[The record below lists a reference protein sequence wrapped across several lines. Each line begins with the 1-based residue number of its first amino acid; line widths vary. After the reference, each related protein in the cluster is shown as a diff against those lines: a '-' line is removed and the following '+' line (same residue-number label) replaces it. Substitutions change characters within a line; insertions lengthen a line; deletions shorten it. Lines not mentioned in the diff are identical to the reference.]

1 MPLTRRS
8 LAAAAAMLP
17 LTLSGRAYAADPRE
31 TIRAAGDP
39 KAKVTVMEFF
49 SLTCPHCAAF
59 AKETFPRIEAELI
72 KPGKVYYVFG
82 DYPLDQ
88 LALNAAML
96 ARALPAERYE
106 PFVNS
111 LFASQYHWA
120 FNRDVNVTEELF
132 KRAALAGMDRT
143 TFDAT
148 LADQGF
154 RNWMIQQQAANE
166 AKYAIDSTPTFI
178 VNGHKSAGEMSFDS
192 FDKLVASAG

>member
-1 MPLTRRS
+1 MSITRRTL
-8 LAAAAAMLP
+8 LAASAAFP
-17 LTLSGRAYAADPRE
+17 LAAQAAPTADPRE
-31 TIRAAGDP
+31 TVRAAGDP

-59 AKETFPRIEAELI
+59 ARETFPRIRTELI
-72 KPGKVYYVFG
+72 ATGKVYYIFG

-88 LALNAAML
+88 VALNAAML

-120 FNRDVNVTEELF
+120 FNRDANVAEELF
-132 KRAALAGMDRT
+132 KRAALAGMDRA

-166 AKYAIDSTPTFI
+166 AKYQIDSTPSFVI
-178 VNGHKSAGEMSFDS
+178 NGHKSAGEMTFDA
-192 FDKLVASAG
+192 FDKLVMAAG